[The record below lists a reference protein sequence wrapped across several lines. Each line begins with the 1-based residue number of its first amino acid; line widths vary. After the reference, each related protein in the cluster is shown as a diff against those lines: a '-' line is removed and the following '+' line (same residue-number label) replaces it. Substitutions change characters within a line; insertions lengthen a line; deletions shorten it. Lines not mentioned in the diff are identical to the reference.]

1 MEKLTA
7 RSTATVTVS
16 EKALTAWVDG
26 GGGWREKECTGEVE
40 SEELKVKSRKSRY
53 LRHRWVT
60 AELRDTLGWGLR
72 SGTRDSLAAV
82 ASSSAEG
89 KNGDEGGSAR
99 CFIDG
104 RHLR

>member
-1 MEKLTA
+1 MNGGHRETEKLTA

-26 GGGWREKECTGEVE
+26 GGGWREKECVGEVE

-60 AELRDTLGWGLR
+60 AKLRDTSASLNRHR
-72 SGTRDSLAAV
+72 SSGATAV
-82 ASSSAEG
+82 VVSF
-89 KNGDEGGSAR
+89 DR
-99 CFIDG
+99 
-104 RHLR
+104 